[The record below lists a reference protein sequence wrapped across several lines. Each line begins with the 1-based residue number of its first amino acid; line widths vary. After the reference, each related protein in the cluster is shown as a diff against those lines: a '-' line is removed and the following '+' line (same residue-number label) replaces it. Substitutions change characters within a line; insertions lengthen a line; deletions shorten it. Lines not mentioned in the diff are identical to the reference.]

1 MNDQDQMHRAMPKL
15 LTLEC
20 NRAKTGGITGQT
32 KLTIGI
38 ICKAPGITEV
48 PTTLITRATLKIE
61 SLTMIGSS
69 IKLDDNKTWLILTMG
84 IKTSM
89 EVKAAM
95 IAARSE
101 LMVTTITQLS
111 TKIIEN
117 GKTDHRETST
127 VLMIQS
133 ARVIKEI
140 KHMANSSKLHQ
151 NLYLSTLS
159 QMHQL
164 LCQRPTKSRKSNTW
178 IHQQWQRILA
188 CLARLQAFLNQV
200 LSLRHSNLV
209 PNRTLLLK

>member
-1 MNDQDQMHRAMPKL
+1 MNDRDQMHRAMPKL

-61 SLTMIGSS
+61 SLTMIGTS

-95 IAARSE
+95 IAARTE

-127 VLMIQS
+127 ALMIQS
-133 ARVIKEI
+133 ARMIKEI
-140 KHMANSSKLHQ
+140 EHMANSSKLHQ

-164 LCQRPTKSRKSNTW
+164 LYQRPTKSRKCNTW
-178 IHQQWQRILA
+178 THQQWQRILT
-188 CLARLQAFLNQV
+188 CLARIQAFLNQV
-200 LSLRHSNLV
+200 HSLRHSNLV
-209 PNRTLLLK
+209 LNRTL